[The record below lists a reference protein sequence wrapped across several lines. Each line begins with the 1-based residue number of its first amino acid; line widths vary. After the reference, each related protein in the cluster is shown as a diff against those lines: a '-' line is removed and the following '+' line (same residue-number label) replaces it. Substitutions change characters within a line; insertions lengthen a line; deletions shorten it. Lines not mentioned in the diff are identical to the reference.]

1 MGIVA
6 GALGSKLTGPDAVRQ
21 AAYSTREQ
29 QRRALIDDD
38 EPNSHTGDGEGTE
51 DGPADVSRATG
62 HG

>member
-6 GALGSKLTGPDAVRQ
+6 GALGSGVTIPEAVRH

-38 EPNSHTGDGEGTE
+38 EPNSQTDGE
-51 DGPADVSRATG
+51 AARR
-62 HG
+62 